1 MNKNQFKRRLII
13 GSANFLNRYGLNN
26 FKVSYKEIK
35 KIANL
40 AKKNNILYIDTAE
53 DYLRNRKIFKKIN
66 NKFKFTTKISPDTDW
81 LSLEFCQKKL
91 ENHFGKFNNN
101 KIETLF
107 LHDYKVLLTKNG
119 NKIFKNLEYLKKK
132 KLFKKI
138 GLSIYDTKN
147 LNYIFFNYKVDVIQC
162 PYNIFDK
169 RILNTG
175 WFDKMKKL
183 EIEVHAR
190 SIFLQG
196 LLINKSFH
204 TKKYFKIWEKSISKW
219 FKWLKEN
226 NISAT
231 DYCLTDLLATDFD
244 KIIIGINNSANLR
257 EILHF
262 RKINKNKLL
271 NMETNDLRLID
282 PRKWK

>member
-13 GSANFLNRYGLNN
+13 GSANFLNRYGVNN
-26 FKVSYKEIK
+26 YKVSYKEIK
-35 KIANL
+35 KITYL
-40 AKKNNILYIDTAE
+40 AKKNNIFYIDTAE
-53 DYLRNRKIFKKIN
+53 DYLRNRKIFKNIN
-66 NKFKFTTKISPDTDW
+66 NKFKFTTKISPDIDW

-91 ENHFGKFNNN
+91 ENHFGRFNNN

-107 LHDYKVLLTKNG
+107 LHDYKILLSNNG
-119 NKIFKNLEYLKKK
+119 NKIFKNLEHLKKK

-138 GLSIYDTKN
+138 GLSIYDSKN
-147 LNYIFFNYKVDVIQC
+147 LNYIFNNYKLDVIQC

-175 WFDKMKKL
+175 WFDKMKGL
-183 EIEVHAR
+183 GIEVHAR

-196 LLINKSFH
+196 LLINKFFH
-204 TKKYFKIWEKSISKW
+204 TKKYFKIWEKSFLKW
-219 FKWLKEN
+219 FKWLNDN

-231 DYCLTDLLATDFD
+231 DYCLTDLLASDFD
-244 KIIIGINNSANLR
+244 KIIIGINNSANLK
-257 EILHF
+257 EILNF

>member
-132 KLFKKI
+132 
-138 GLSIYDTKN
+138 
-147 LNYIFFNYKVDVIQC
+147 NY
-162 PYNIFDK
+162 
-169 RILNTG
+169 L
-175 WFDKMKKL
+175 KKL
-183 EIEVHAR
+183 DYLYMI
-190 SIFLQG
+190 L
-196 LLINKSFH
+196 
-204 TKKYFKIWEKSISKW
+204 KI
-219 FKWLKEN
+219 
-226 NISAT
+226 
-231 DYCLTDLLATDFD
+231 
-244 KIIIGINNSANLR
+244 
-257 EILHF
+257 
-262 RKINKNKLL
+262 
-271 NMETNDLRLID
+271 
-282 PRKWK
+282 